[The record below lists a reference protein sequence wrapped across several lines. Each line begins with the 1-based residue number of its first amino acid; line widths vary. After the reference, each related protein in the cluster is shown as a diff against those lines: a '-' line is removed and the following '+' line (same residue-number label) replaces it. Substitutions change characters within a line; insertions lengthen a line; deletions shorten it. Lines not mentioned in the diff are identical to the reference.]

1 MKLLN
6 ELKSNSLY
14 PFHMPGHKRNSDFN
28 IPGADIDITEIS
40 GFDNLHNPNS
50 ILLELENRYTKLY
63 KSKKSILSVN
73 GSTACILAA
82 ISALCNE
89 NDEIIIARNCHKSV
103 YNACYI
109 NKLNVH
115 YIVPEYN
122 GNYGF
127 FGKVTQKQLNDAV
140 KKYPNSKAVVI
151 TSPTY
156 EGIVSRVNCPVPLII
171 DGAHGAHFGFYDK
184 FPEFQQGDIVINS
197 LHKTLPALT
206 QTAVVNIY
214 NDKYADKIKQ
224 YMDIYET
231 SSPSYVLISSIDIC
245 ADFLENCKDKYERL
259 FTQINDLKSA
269 VSNLKNISIIEND
282 DFSRIVIS
290 HKNISGYEFSDIL
303 RRQYLIEC
311 EMASAD
317 YIILIASCGDTEKGF
332 NALKKA
338 LKEIDSADCGH
349 RLTNLTFTLPHQAK
363 PIYDNEKRAETVLKQ
378 ADNRICAEYIYAYPP
393 GIPIIVPGEI
403 ITGELIDDIQKN
415 HSHYISDSGL
425 LPHKILTNELS

>member
-14 PFHMPGHKRNSDFN
+14 PFHMPGHKRNSNFN
-28 IPGADIDITEIS
+28 IPGAEIDITEIN
-40 GFDNLHNPNS
+40 GFDNLHNPNG
-50 ILLELENRYTKLY
+50 ILLDLESRYKILY

-73 GSTACILAA
+73 GSTAGILAS
-82 ISALCNE
+82 ISALCKE

-109 NKLNVH
+109 NRLNVH

-122 GNYGF
+122 STYGF
-127 FGKVTQKQLNDAV
+127 FGKVTQEQIDDAV

-156 EGIVSRVNCPVPLII
+156 EGIVSYVNCPLPLII

-184 FPEFQQGDIVINS
+184 FPELQKGDIVINS

-206 QTAVVNIY
+206 QTAVINIY
-214 NDKYADKIKQ
+214 NENFADKIKQ

-231 SSPSYVLISSIDIC
+231 SSPSYVLMCSIDIC
-245 ADFLENCKDKYERL
+245 ADFLESCNDKYELL
-259 FTQINDLKSA
+259 FAQINDLKSEL
-269 VSNLKNISIIEND
+269 SNLRNINFIEND

-290 HKNISGYEFSDIL
+290 HNNISGYEFADIL
-303 RRQYLIEC
+303 RKKYSIEC
-311 EMASAD
+311 EMASED
-317 YIILIASCGDTEKGF
+317 YIVLIASCGDTEKGF
-332 NALKKA
+332 SSLKIS
-338 LKEIDSADCGH
+338 LKEIDSSDYGYRH
-349 RLTNLTFTLPHQAK
+349 TDLTFSLPCQAL
-363 PIYDNEKRAETVLKQ
+363 PIYENKKTVKTDLKQ
-378 ADNRICAEYIYAYPP
+378 AENKVCAEYIYAYPP

-403 ITGELIDDIQKN
+403 ITEELVNEIQRN
-415 HSHYISDSGL
+415 YSHYTSDSGL